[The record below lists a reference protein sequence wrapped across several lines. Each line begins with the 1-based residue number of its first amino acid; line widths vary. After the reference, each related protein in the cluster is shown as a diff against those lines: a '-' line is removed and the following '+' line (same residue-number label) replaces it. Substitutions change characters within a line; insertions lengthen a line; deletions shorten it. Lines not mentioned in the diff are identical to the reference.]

1 MRRLFKFDLKILPFL
16 VLGKFSFSERQNCD
30 AMSTASSIIEPNR
43 SRGRTRH
50 RSETGSIGGYSDYG
64 LPPTHSQLSQRH
76 RQGSVTSLLSNKS
89 GQELVHGL
97 EEFRARNQEELAKE
111 RLEAQ
116 VNNARAH
123 CYA

>member
-1 MRRLFKFDLKILPFL
+1 
-16 VLGKFSFSERQNCD
+16 
-30 AMSTASSIIEPNR
+30 MSTASSIIEPSR

-50 RSETGSIGGYSDYG
+50 RSETGSIGGYSDYGCSVGGG

-116 VNNARAH
+116 VI
-123 CYA
+123 